1 MTITNK
7 PYLQTLLPVAE
18 GCCKLA
24 KELLTRLESC
34 GVNTQQKDSR
44 FQRVKHVFKCMWNKR
59 EIEDINTRLQYFRSQ
74 LDLHMTYGIRQAQAQ
89 SYASQAS
96 RDDVRDL
103 GTSLQALQL
112 KSETD
117 TTQILQSIAKVKV
130 ENSRFHAQVT
140 QAAPVASISETSL
153 QHLIRSVFDEYEEHM
168 LAGVEKRFRSAAQS
182 ELGYA
187 RESLLRALPEK
198 QAEVAKK
205 SIPISRA
212 SDEECVSTI
221 ERRQDSFEK
230 ESFESVK
237 FRRDW
242 QENAKLKKQNTTI
255 IYKQYWVKR
264 TPFGIIW
271 LYFVRSVVF
280 SNERLA
286 TCIHTVTAD
295 LIPSPRWLTT
305 GFSITYQNSTDP
317 RGNPR
322 FILQPQTYR
331 VLDDHHQIWGVIERG
346 DTDSLRMMLS
356 QRIVSPFGR
365 CCNGNTLLLVSYYS
379 QHVEYILNWNRM
391 L

>member
-7 PYLQTLLPVAE
+7 PCLQTLLPVAK

-117 TTQILQSIAKVKV
+117 TTQILQSLAEVKV

-140 QAAPVASISETSL
+140 QAAPVASISDTSL
-153 QHLIRSVFDEYEEHM
+153 QHLIRSVFDEYEERM
-168 LAGVEKRFRSAAQS
+168 LVGVEKRFRRAAQS
-182 ELGYA
+182 ELGDT
-187 RESLLRALPEK
+187 RESLLQALPEK
-198 QAEVAKK
+198 QAEVVKK
-205 SIPISRA
+205 SIPISST
-212 SDEECVSTI
+212 SDEDCALTTQ
-221 ERRQDSFEK
+221 RRQDSSQD
-230 ESFESVK
+230 ESFNPSK
-237 FRRDW
+237 LSHDRR
-242 QENAKLKKQNTTI
+242 ENAKLKKRNTTI
-255 IYKQYWVKR
+255 IFREDWEKC
-264 TPFGIIW
+264 TSFGTIW
-271 LYFVRSVVF
+271 LHFVRSVVF
-280 SNERLA
+280 SNDRPT
-286 TCIHTVTAD
+286 TCVHTVTAH

-331 VLDDHHQIWGVIERG
+331 VLDDHHQIWGVINRD
-346 DTDSLRMMLS
+346 DTDSLKMMLS
-356 QRIVSPFGR
+356 QRIVSPFDRASGY
-365 CCNGNTLLLVSYYS
+365 TLLNVRHS
-379 QHVEYILNWNRM
+379 
-391 L
+391 